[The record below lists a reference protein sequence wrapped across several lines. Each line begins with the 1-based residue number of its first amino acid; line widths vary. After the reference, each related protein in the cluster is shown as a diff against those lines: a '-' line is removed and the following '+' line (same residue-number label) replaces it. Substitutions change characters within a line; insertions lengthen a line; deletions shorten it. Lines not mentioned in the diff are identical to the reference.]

1 MTSLGAQPLRLAEGT
16 PRGAIDAIETLLK
29 WGSIAYG
36 LGFLTVL
43 FNTVKLGI
51 PTLELIE
58 PVQVWVGI
66 PLAIVFWLVI
76 AAYKYFKR
84 HAGDLSHDLALMRDR
99 YRLLQEL
106 AERGDTKEAV
116 ARLLEF
122 LLKDTVGTLLLPFVR
137 TAWVM
142 TLESSLL
149 RSLFLETAE
158 WILPS
163 EDGSVSSQKRSEER
177 LRKMLTHSAKFLSLL
192 QKVRIVFEFFSN
204 VITVPLI
211 LCLVTYMYIF
221 VWYPEVPQTWG
232 GGAPIRVTMVLGE
245 EAIPAGDPEISAI
258 LLQSPNHEGLQK
270 STRTKQLD
278 LLFAAQDAYYVR
290 LDSGKVARFS
300 AHAVSA
306 MIFEDSVRKT
316 SH

>member
-106 AERGDTKEAV
+106 AERGDTKEAF

-122 LLKDTVGTLLLPFVR
+122 LL
-137 TAWVM
+137 
-142 TLESSLL
+142 
-149 RSLFLETAE
+149 
-158 WILPS
+158 
-163 EDGSVSSQKRSEER
+163 
-177 LRKMLTHSAKFLSLL
+177 
-192 QKVRIVFEFFSN
+192 
-204 VITVPLI
+204 
-211 LCLVTYMYIF
+211 
-221 VWYPEVPQTWG
+221 
-232 GGAPIRVTMVLGE
+232 
-245 EAIPAGDPEISAI
+245 
-258 LLQSPNHEGLQK
+258 
-270 STRTKQLD
+270 
-278 LLFAAQDAYYVR
+278 
-290 LDSGKVARFS
+290 
-300 AHAVSA
+300 
-306 MIFEDSVRKT
+306 
-316 SH
+316 